1 MTFSFLEFD
10 KNIFVKLEGF
20 ASSTATNLEII
31 ETVRSILDQVNTRK
45 DEAVLEKTKLYDK
58 ALLLAPDLLVSSED
72 LQSGFDSL
80 TPDELVALESAR
92 QNISDFHHQ
101 SLPENWEGINSH
113 GAKYGEK
120 YYPINRVG
128 LYVPG
133 GSVPLVSTVLMTTTL
148 AKVAKVTEIV
158 VVTPPDSMGEV
169 SQKLLGAIKFSG
181 VSEVYKVGG
190 AQAIGALAYGTESI
204 PKVDKIFGPGNAYV
218 NEAKRQVFGTV
229 GVDLLPGPSEVMIIA
244 DETANPKF
252 IAAALLAQAEH
263 GSGKEKVYFLFSD
276 KNVFTETEL
285 ELKRQLTSLRH
296 ETSIRFVLENGF
308 MAVYVPEIEK
318 IAEVANFIAPEH
330 LELQVAQKNL
340 DFLVDKITTAGAL
353 LLGHYSATAL
363 GDFIAGPSHVLPT
376 GRSSR
381 FSSGLRMQDF
391 LRRSSFIHYDQ
402 AALVKAESEIASFAE
417 MENLDAHGRSVNLR
431 ALPSD

>member
-1 MTFSFLEFD
+1 MTLSFLEFD
-10 KNIFVKLEGF
+10 KNIFVKLEDF

-31 ETVRSILDQVNTRK
+31 ETVRSILEQVNTRM

-58 ALLLAPDLLVSSED
+58 ASLFASDLLVSPED

-92 QNISDFHHQ
+92 QNISDFHYQ
-101 SLPENWEGINSH
+101 SLPENWEGTNSH

-148 AKVAKVTEIV
+148 AKVAKVPEIV
-158 VVTPPDSMGEV
+158 VVTPPDSKGEI
-169 SQKLLGAIKFSG
+169 SPKLLGSIKFSG

-252 IAAALLAQAEH
+252 TAAALLAQAEH

-276 KNVFTETEL
+276 KNVFAETEL
-285 ELKRQLTSLRH
+285 ELKKQLVSLRH

-308 MAVYVPEIEK
+308 MSVYVPEIEK
-318 IAEVANFIAPEH
+318 MAEVANFIAPEH
-330 LELQVAQKNL
+330 LELQVAEKNL

-391 LRRSSFIHYDQ
+391 LRRSSFIHYDH

-431 ALPSD
+431 ALSSD

>member
-10 KNIFVKLEGF
+10 KNIFVKLEDF

-31 ETVRSILDQVNTRK
+31 ETVRSILDQVNTKK
-45 DEAVLEKTKLYDK
+45 DEAVLEKTKLFDK
-58 ALLLAPDLLVSSED
+58 ASLLASDLLVTSEE
-72 LQSGFDSL
+72 LQLGFDSL
-80 TPDELVALESAR
+80 TPNELVALESAR

-101 SLPENWEGINSH
+101 SLPENWEGTNSH

-120 YYPINRVG
+120 YYPIKRVG

-148 AKVAKVTEIV
+148 AKVAKVPEIV
-158 VVTPPDSMGEV
+158 VVTPPDSKGEI
-169 SQKLLGAIKFSG
+169 SSKLLGAIKFSG

-276 KNVFTETEL
+276 KNIFTKTEM
-285 ELKRQLTSLRH
+285 ELKRQLCCLRH
-296 ETSIRFVLENGF
+296 ETSIRFVLDNGF
-308 MAVYVPEIEK
+308 MAVYIPEIEK

-402 AALVKAESEIASFAE
+402 AALVKAEPEITSFAQ
-417 MENLDAHGRSVNLR
+417 MENLDGHGMSVKLRSLS
-431 ALPSD
+431 SD

>member
-10 KNIFVKLEGF
+10 KNIFVRLEDF

-58 ALLLAPDLLVSSED
+58 ASLLASDLLVSSED
-72 LQSGFDSL
+72 LQLGFDSL
-80 TPDELVALESAR
+80 TPNELVALESAR

-101 SLPENWEGINSH
+101 SLPENWEGTNSH

-120 YYPINRVG
+120 YYPIKRVG

-148 AKVAKVTEIV
+148 AKVAKVPEIV
-158 VVTPPDSMGEV
+158 VVTPPDSKGEI
-169 SQKLLGAIKFSG
+169 SPKLLGAIKFSG

-252 IAAALLAQAEH
+252 TAAALLAQAEH

-276 KNVFTETEL
+276 KNVFTETEM
-285 ELKRQLTSLRH
+285 ELKRQLSSLRH
-296 ETSIRFVLENGF
+296 ETSIRFVLDNGF
-308 MAVYVPEIEK
+308 MAVHTPTTEK
-318 IAEVANFIAPEH
+318 MAEVANFIAPEH

-402 AALVKAESEIASFAE
+402 AALLKAEPEITSFAQ
-417 MENLDAHGRSVNLR
+417 MENLDGHGMSVNLR

>member
-10 KNIFVKLEGF
+10 KNIFVKLEDF

-31 ETVRSILDQVNTRK
+31 ETVRSILDQVNTKK
-45 DEAVLEKTKLYDK
+45 DEAVLEKTKLFDK
-58 ALLLAPDLLVSSED
+58 ASLLASDLLVTSEE
-72 LQSGFDSL
+72 LQLGFDSL
-80 TPDELVALESAR
+80 TPNELVALESAR

-101 SLPENWEGINSH
+101 SLPENWEGTNSH

-120 YYPINRVG
+120 YYPIKRVG

-148 AKVAKVTEIV
+148 AKVAKVPEIV
-158 VVTPPDSMGEV
+158 VVTPPDSKGEI
-169 SQKLLGAIKFSG
+169 SSKLLGAIKFSG

-276 KNVFTETEL
+276 KNIFTETEM
-285 ELKRQLTSLRH
+285 ELKRQLCSLRH
-296 ETSIRFVLENGF
+296 ETSIRFILDNGF
-308 MAVYVPEIEK
+308 MAVYIPEIEK

-402 AALVKAESEIASFAE
+402 AALVKAEPEITSFAQ
-417 MENLDAHGRSVNLR
+417 MENLDGHGMSVKLRSLS
-431 ALPSD
+431 SD